1 MFSSAVPHK
10 AAQSAAHDSRGTA
23 CGAALRTYGYPARP
37 SERTGDASGLSRNA
51 LQAVAEL
58 GQPAPARVGELLLV
72 PVRLVVQVAA
82 ADRAE
87 AGAVGAAKDLVRER
101 ERGRVT
107 RPARQVEAIV
117 GDVLGGQLLGVAG
130 TRRLVLARGDRQ
142 VEHGVVEA
150 PVAGPVEP
158 DPEPQLEQGARARA
172 ADHELGRH
180 LLGHREIALA
190 AELEGLELELD
201 LVAIL
206 LAGAELDRPKIEH
219 LHSGHGSSRRR
230 RRP

>member
-142 VEHGVVEA
+142 GEHGGVAA
-150 PVAGPVEP
+150 PVA
-158 DPEPQLEQGARARA
+158 RA
-172 ADHELGRH
+172 AEAGPQPPPEKWAGGRTAGPPLGPH
-180 LLGHREIALA
+180 
-190 AELEGLELELD
+190 
-201 LVAIL
+201 
-206 LAGAELDRPKIEH
+206 
-219 LHSGHGSSRRR
+219 
-230 RRP
+230 